1 MMSILNDEAF
11 EILIFLFLNWLS
23 IVVETEAY
31 INTILS
37 ELSSIAQSERKI
49 SILNDE
55 VFETNN

>member
-55 VFETNN
+55 VFEINY

>member
-31 INTILS
+31 RNTILS

>member
-1 MMSILNDEAF
+1 MSILNDEAF